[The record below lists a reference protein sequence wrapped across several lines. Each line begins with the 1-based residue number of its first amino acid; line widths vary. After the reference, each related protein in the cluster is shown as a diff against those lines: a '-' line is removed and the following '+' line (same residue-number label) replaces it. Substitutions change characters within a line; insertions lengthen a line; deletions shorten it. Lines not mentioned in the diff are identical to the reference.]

1 MRIPW
6 RRVETEIIKTLISS
20 YFDIVKV
27 RLRTSS
33 PRLPAITLY
42 LLQKN
47 FTDLVPKAVMHF
59 LVLSFKQSLQ
69 NELVGQLYK

>member
-1 MRIPW
+1 
-6 RRVETEIIKTLISS
+6 
-20 YFDIVKV
+20 
-27 RLRTSS
+27 
-33 PRLPAITLY
+33 
-42 LLQKN
+42 LQKN